1 VAKIKIYSV
10 LVLAKPAARL
20 LALASLSLS
29 VVQQSAIAA
38 EPNRAKQLINEFW
51 AAENVSVQQASREQL
66 IRVAGDAQTLYGL
79 IKEGISFP
87 NDVPT
92 GQQESARIAEDGTKF
107 PYVYLIPENYDS
119 AISYPVEFML
129 HGGVSRPEWEPGGDW
144 WRRGYDDLMSESKI
158 IVVPAAWESQFWWQ
172 QGQADNLKEIL
183 RTLKQTYNIDD
194 NRVTL
199 SGVSDGGTGAYFFA
213 FKQPSEWAAFLPYIG
228 HPAVLRNA
236 QSGGGYRLFFENLTA
251 KPLYIVNGEDDPL
264 YPVSSVSPFIDILAE
279 AGIAHIFRPIEN
291 GGHNTRWMADESPMI
306 EKFIEDNPRDPFP
319 DKIQWVADRTDRYNR
334 NHWIRIDE
342 TTEVGQTGILQV
354 HRRGNY
360 IAVESEGVAEFTLL
374 LNAEEIDFNNEVIV
388 AIDGNIIFQ
397 QRVEQD
403 AEVLLDWLDKT
414 RDRSMLIGA
423 ELSLRAE

>member
-1 VAKIKIYSV
+1 
-10 LVLAKPAARL
+10 
-20 LALASLSLS
+20 
-29 VVQQSAIAA
+29 
-38 EPNRAKQLINEFW
+38 
-51 AAENVSVQQASREQL
+51 
-66 IRVAGDAQTLYGL
+66 
-79 IKEGISFP
+79 
-87 NDVPT
+87 
-92 GQQESARIAEDGTKF
+92 
-107 PYVYLIPENYDS
+107 
-119 AISYPVEFML
+119 
-129 HGGVSRPEWEPGGDW
+129 
-144 WRRGYDDLMSESKI
+144 
-158 IVVPAAWESQFWWQ
+158 
-172 QGQADNLKEIL
+172 
-183 RTLKQTYNIDD
+183 
-194 NRVTL
+194 
-199 SGVSDGGTGAYFFA
+199 
-213 FKQPSEWAAFLPYIG
+213 
-228 HPAVLRNA
+228 
-236 QSGGGYRLFFENLTA
+236 
-251 KPLYIVNGEDDPL
+251 
-264 YPVSSVSPFIDILAE
+264 
-279 AGIAHIFRPIEN
+279 
-291 GGHNTRWMADESPMI
+291 MADESPMI